1 VSTQRAIGEARSA
14 DADQKSMQIL
24 FSRARLAMDATGLL
38 FAFGLI
44 ALVSQNA

>member
-1 VSTQRAIGEARSA
+1 
-14 DADQKSMQIL
+14 MQIL
-24 FSRARLAMDATGLL
+24 FSRTRFAFDAAGLL